1 LSEKIFEEV
10 SMKQKKGKKLR
21 LGKETIQDLET
32 VLDKD
37 DQKRIKGGYENDYL
51 VNTQIRVFC

>member
-1 LSEKIFEEV
+1 
-10 SMKQKKGKKLR
+10 MKQKKGKKLR